1 MGAFLMKD
9 GGELNIHL
17 EIIKQH
23 GSYIVS
29 RADGEYSQ
37 HAHISTMNGCQLL
50 IRLIRQNRLPTSKYL
65 QGSCRRLLTEDEYAR
80 LKPKKQKYINVNK
93 GVRA

>member
-1 MGAFLMKD
+1 MKD

-17 EIIKQH
+17 EVIKQH

-29 RADGEYSQ
+29 RADGEHSQ

-50 IRLIRQNRLPTSKYL
+50 IRFIKQNRLPTSKYL
-65 QGSCRRLLTEDEYAR
+65 QGSCRRLLTEEEYGQLRA
-80 LKPKKQKYINVNK
+80 KKQRYHNVNK
-93 GVRA
+93 GARP

>member
-1 MGAFLMKD
+1 MIRLQVKLD
-9 GGELNIHL
+9 
-17 EIIKQH
+17 IIKQH

-29 RADGEYSQ
+29 RADGEYGQ

-50 IRLIRQNRLPTSKYL
+50 IRFIRQNRLPTSVYL

-80 LKPKKQKYINVNK
+80 LKPKKQRYHNINK
-93 GVRA
+93 GARAWRYIK